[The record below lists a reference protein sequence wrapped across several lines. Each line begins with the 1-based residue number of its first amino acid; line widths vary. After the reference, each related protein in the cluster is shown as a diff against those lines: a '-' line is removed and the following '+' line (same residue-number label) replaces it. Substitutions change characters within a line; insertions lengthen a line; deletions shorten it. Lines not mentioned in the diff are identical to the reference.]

1 MNLEQALE
9 ELKKYCNNLS
19 MIKDIKNNK
28 QEFLSNFMKV
38 SQMYH
43 YIEKN
48 NQEEIFFEAVN
59 VLCDMEIKN
68 PLLEEYINII
78 LKSNTQ
84 KKNEQI
90 QRSSKSNQLK
100 QKIETLIRDIE
111 KSNYSYESLDDI
123 EWALITVKEELLE
136 LKREYSIE
144 EFNRLLTMIETKE
157 KNIDILVEKE
167 QTINSSYNL

>member
-1 MNLEQALE
+1 MKLEQALE
-9 ELKKYCNNLS
+9 ELKKSCNNLS

-59 VLCDMEIKN
+59 VLGDMEIKN
-68 PLLEEYINII
+68 PLLEDYVNII
-78 LKSNTQ
+78 LKANSE
-84 KKNEQI
+84 KNKEQI
-90 QRSSKSNQLK
+90 QENLKSNQLK

-111 KSNYSYESLDDI
+111 KSNYNYGSLDDI
-123 EWALITVKEELLE
+123 EWALKTVKEQLLDTKE
-136 LKREYSIE
+136 EYTPE
-144 EFNRLLTMIETKE
+144 EFNRLLLMIETKE